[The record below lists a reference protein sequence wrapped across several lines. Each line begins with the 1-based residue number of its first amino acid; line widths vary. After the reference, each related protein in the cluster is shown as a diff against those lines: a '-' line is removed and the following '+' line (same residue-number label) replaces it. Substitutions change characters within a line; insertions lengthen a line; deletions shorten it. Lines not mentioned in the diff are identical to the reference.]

1 MKEFYI
7 DNTHSIQDENPI
19 ESKVKIKIHLCD
31 ECYKRLISYG
41 QIIAKRGEEMKLN
54 ENLFV

>member
-1 MKEFYI
+1 MREFYI

-31 ECYKRLISYG
+31 ECYKRLMSYW
-41 QIIAKRGEEMKLN
+41 QIISAEKIEKGAKN
-54 ENLFV
+54 ND